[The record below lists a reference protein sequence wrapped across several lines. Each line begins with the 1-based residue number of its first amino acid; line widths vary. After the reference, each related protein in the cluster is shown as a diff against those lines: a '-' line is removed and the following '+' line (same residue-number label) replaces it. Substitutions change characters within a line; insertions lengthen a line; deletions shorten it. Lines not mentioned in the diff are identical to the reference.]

1 MLLQAQSP
9 LEGDYLFLGLGAAK
23 PIQIDQFH
31 SPLHYHGYAASAQ
44 LGWHSYKGKWMS
56 NLDIGGSAGL
66 SNPYEFGTTLNS
78 SIDLGARLH
87 YSLRYRFWQE
97 GKHHLLAGLYSQNF
111 FNYRDLQNFRNSSES
126 FAGFF
131 GIGPSLC
138 YIYTRNDKIF
148 GADFNWSWQ
157 SEFNIPA
164 STIYIRPGYTRQL
177 ITGDIAHSEHSFLGD
192 AWQMDLRHSFIWH
205 KRNGNQIRLC
215 YTWEYLKSSLPTAYH
230 YANHIL
236 SLQFFYQL

>member
-97 GKHHLLAGLYSQNF
+97 GKNHYLKPVVLLTNARCYSATNTFTALTKSLDQFLHVGDTTGGGGGIPADYELPNGW
-111 FNYRDLQNFRNSSES
+111 NYRFSVSRS
-126 FAGFF
+126 FLPNG
-131 GIGPSLC
+131 
-138 YIYTRNDKIF
+138 
-148 GADFNWSWQ
+148 
-157 SEFNIPA
+157 FNIEHGLPPDTAFDLDPTELA
-164 STIYIRPGYTRQL
+164 SGKDGYIDYALST
-177 ITGDIAHSEHSFLGD
+177 
-192 AWQMDLRHSFIWH
+192 LR
-205 KRNGNQIRLC
+205 
-215 YTWEYLKSSLPTAYH
+215 
-230 YANHIL
+230 
-236 SLQFFYQL
+236 